1 MIVLCVCV
9 LRVGPRGEAVGIQG
23 AQVEVST
30 HPGLASLFLPKE
42 RIGTLKMPA
51 SSISKSETVPAHND
65 HPTRHSA
72 TDSSE
77 PGSKSTATT
86 SGKEGARAEG
96 SAAGDSGARNAKKRS
111 ASSVVEDID
120 HSPPHKILATSSAA
134 REDAQTTP
142 ALPKPPLPVLESD
155 LKAEAQEADPNG
167 PMFGRPEKGKLRFF
181 AICNDGSMQNMVWL
195 LQLKQIFSRQLPK
208 MPAQYITRLIFDP
221 HHISLCLF
229 KDLEP
234 IGGISYRPFYEQEY
248 AWLGFVHCCVY
259 DCETCWK
266 EAIVKCCPVFISRC
280 LPNLAKWQVC
290 GDCFLRCD
298 CSPADQGIWN
308 VNDESP

>member
-1 MIVLCVCV
+1 
-9 LRVGPRGEAVGIQG
+9 
-23 AQVEVST
+23 
-30 HPGLASLFLPKE
+30 
-42 RIGTLKMPA
+42 MPA

-248 AWLGFVHCCVY
+248 AEIAFCAVTARQQIKGFGTLMMNHL
-259 DCETCWK
+259 K
-266 EAIVKCCPVFISRC
+266 EHVKPTGLRF
-280 LPNLAKWQVC
+280 
-290 GDCFLRCD
+290 FLTY
-298 CSPADQGIWN
+298 ADNFATEYFCKQGFSKKLTLRKKTVARPHQALRWRKFDGMCYQPQN
-308 VNDESP
+308 